1 MNLSIFV
8 FFSTKFFFKSF
19 ICIKQSNNLYI
30 KSNIADDMM
39 KITFL
44 NPPQTNSKYKFL
56 GVVAPS
62 LGIGYMAAVLENNG
76 YDVDVLDA
84 SALELTYDEIGEEIL
99 KRNPDIVS
107 ISALT
112 PTIGVALDSADKIKQ
127 VKKDTIVVLGG
138 YHPTFEYKSVLNE
151 ESVDIVVRG
160 EGEYTLLEL
169 VQTIENN
176 GDLKNVQGLAFY
188 ENDELIL
195 TPDRPVIQD
204 LDELPFPAFHLFPME
219 KYRILNITTNVATI
233 ITTRGCPMQCSFCSS
248 AALHGSKLRR
258 RSYTNVVD
266 EVELRLKEENID
278 TIAFMDD
285 TFTLNKKFVRDFCS
299 EIKRRKLKFWWGC
312 TSRVDTLDEELLQ
325 TMKDAGCITI
335 FIGVESADQQ
345 MLDKM
350 NKNITLTK
358 TKNAFELARKVGIRT
373 IASCVIGMPD
383 DTKENIKNTIEFVK
397 SLNPNYALYSL
408 ATPYPGTRF
417 YNETF
422 KKNLITIKD
431 WSKYTLINPVLETVD
446 CTSKELRSFQK
457 KAFINFYLR
466 PTYLIRQVS
475 QDGFILLKTII
486 GIAKQLISKQT
497 NGNTDYNKT
506 NVNKGK

>member
-1 MNLSIFV
+1 
-8 FFSTKFFFKSF
+8 
-19 ICIKQSNNLYI
+19 
-30 KSNIADDMM
+30 M

-62 LGIGYMAAVLENNG
+62 LGIGYMAAVLEQHG

-99 KRNPDIVS
+99 KRNPDIIS

-127 VKKDTIVVLGG
+127 VKPDTIVVLGG
-138 YHPTFEYKSVLNE
+138 YHPTFEYESVLAE
-151 ESVDIVVRG
+151 PSVDLVVIG

-169 VQTIENN
+169 VQTIEAN
-176 GDLKNVQGLAFY
+176 GDLTNVKGLAFH
-188 ENDELIL
+188 DEDDGSLVL
-195 TPDRPVIQD
+195 TPDREVIQN

-219 KYRILNITTNVATI
+219 KYRILNISTNVATI

-248 AALHGSKLRR
+248 AALHGNKLRR
-258 RSYTNVVD
+258 RSYENVVD
-266 EVELRLKEENID
+266 EVELRLKEQNID

-285 TFTLNKKFVRDFCS
+285 TFTLNKRFVKDFCA
-299 EIKRRKLKFWWGC
+299 EIKRRNLKFWWGC
-312 TSRVDTLDEELLQ
+312 TSRVDTLDEDLLQ

-345 MLDKM
+345 MLEKM
-350 NKNITLTK
+350 NKNITVSK
-358 TKNAFELARKVGIRT
+358 TEKAFKLIRKIGIRS
-373 IASCVIGMPD
+373 IASCVIGMPE
-383 DTKENIKNTIEFVK
+383 DTRESMEKTIKFVK
-397 SLNPNYALYSL
+397 KLNPNYALYSL

-422 KKNLITIKD
+422 KKNLVTIKD
-431 WSKYTLINPVLETVD
+431 WSKYTLIEPVLETID
-446 CTSKELRSFQK
+446 CSSKELRSIQK
-457 KAFINFYLR
+457 KAFLRFYLR
-466 PTYLIRQVS
+466 PNYLIRQAS
-475 QDGFILLKTII
+475 QDGMILLKTIFGVARQI
-486 GIAKQLISKQT
+486 ISRQT

-506 NVNKGK
+506 NTNNGK

>member
-1 MNLSIFV
+1 
-8 FFSTKFFFKSF
+8 
-19 ICIKQSNNLYI
+19 
-30 KSNIADDMM
+30 M
-39 KITFL
+39 KVTFL

-62 LGIGYMAAVLENNG
+62 LGIGYMAAVLEKNG

-112 PTIGVALDSADKIKQ
+112 PTIGVALDSADKIKE
-127 VKKDTIVVLGG
+127 VKPDTIVVLGG
-138 YHPTFEYKSVLNE
+138 YHPTFEYESVLE
-151 ESVDIVVRG
+151 EPSVDVVVRG
-160 EGEYTLLEL
+160 EGEYTFLDL
-169 VQTIENN
+169 VRTVENG
-176 GDLKNVQGLAFY
+176 GDLADVQGLAFHD
-188 ENDELIL
+188 ENNFSLVV
-195 TPDRPVIQD
+195 TPDRPIIED

-248 AALHGSKLRR
+248 AALHGHHLRR
-258 RSYTNVVD
+258 RSPENVCD
-266 EVELRLKEENID
+266 EIEVRLNEQNID

-285 TFTLNKKFVRDFCS
+285 TFTLNKKFVRDFCA
-299 EIKRRKLKFWWGC
+299 EIKGRNLKFWWGC

-325 TMKDAGCITI
+325 LMKDSGCITI

-345 MLDKM
+345 MLEKM
-350 NKNITLTK
+350 NKNITVSK
-358 TKNAFELARKVGIRT
+358 TESAFRLARKVGIRT
-373 IASCVIGMPD
+373 IASCVIGMPE
-383 DTKENIKNTIEFVK
+383 DTKESMKKTIDFVK

-422 KKNLITIKD
+422 KKNLIQIKD
-431 WSKYTLINPVLETVD
+431 WSKYTLIDPVLETID
-446 CTSKELRSFQK
+446 CSSKELRSIQK
-457 KAFINFYLR
+457 KAFLKFYLR
-466 PTYLIRQVS
+466 PGYLIRQVS
-475 QDGFILLKTII
+475 QDGMILFKTILGVSRQI
-486 GIAKQLISKQT
+486 ISRQT

>member
-1 MNLSIFV
+1 
-8 FFSTKFFFKSF
+8 
-19 ICIKQSNNLYI
+19 
-30 KSNIADDMM
+30 M
-39 KITFL
+39 KVTFL

-62 LGIGYMAAVLENNG
+62 LGIGYMAAVLEQHNI
-76 YDVDVLDA
+76 DVDVLDA
-84 SALELTYDEIGEEIL
+84 SALGLTYEEIGEEIL

-127 VKKDTIVVLGG
+127 VKPDTIVVLGG
-138 YHPTFEYKSVLNE
+138 YHPTFEYKSVLEE
-151 ESVDIVVRG
+151 ESVDVVVRG

-169 VQTIENN
+169 VRTIENN
-176 GDLKNVQGLAFY
+176 GDLFNVEGLAFHD
-188 ENDELIL
+188 ENDGSLIV
-195 TPDRPVIQD
+195 TPDRPIIEN

-248 AALHGSKLRR
+248 AALHGHKLRR
-258 RSYTNVVD
+258 RSVENVVN
-266 EVELRLKEENID
+266 EIEMRLMEQNID

-285 TFTLNKKFVRDFCS
+285 TFTLNKRFVKEFCS
-299 EIKRRKLKFWWGC
+299 EIKKRDLKFWWGC
-312 TSRVDTLDEELLQ
+312 TSRVDTLDRDLLQ

-345 MLDKM
+345 MLEKM
-350 NKNITLTK
+350 NKNITVSK
-358 TKNAFELARKVGIRT
+358 TENAFKLAREVGIRS
-373 IASCVIGMPD
+373 IASCVIGMPE
-383 DTKENIKNTIEFVK
+383 DTIKSMKQTIKFVK
-397 SLNPNYALYSL
+397 KLNPNYALYSL

-422 KKNLITIKD
+422 KKNLINIKD
-431 WSKYTLINPVLETVD
+431 WSKYTLINPVLKTVD
-446 CTSKELRSFQK
+446 CSSEELRKTQK
-457 KAFINFYLR
+457 KAFIGFYLR
-466 PTYLIRQVS
+466 PNYLIRQVS
-475 QDGFILLKTII
+475 TDGLILLKTIF

-506 NVNKGK
+506 NVNKVGK

>member
-1 MNLSIFV
+1 
-8 FFSTKFFFKSF
+8 
-19 ICIKQSNNLYI
+19 
-30 KSNIADDMM
+30 MM

-62 LGIGYMAAVLENNG
+62 LGIGYMAAVLEQNG
-76 YDVDVLDA
+76 YDVDVLDS

-127 VKKDTIVVLGG
+127 VKPDTIVVLGG
-138 YHPTFEYKSVLNE
+138 YHPTFEFKSVLE
-151 ESVDIVVRG
+151 EPSVDIVVRG
-160 EGEYTLLEL
+160 EGEYTLLDL
-169 VQTIENN
+169 VETLEKG
-176 GDLKNVQGLAFY
+176 GDLKDVEGLAFY
-188 ENDELIL
+188 EDDKLIL
-195 TPDRPVIQD
+195 TPDRPVIED

-219 KYRILNITTNVATI
+219 KYRILNISTNVATI

-248 AALHGSKLRR
+248 AALHGHKLRR
-258 RSYTNVVD
+258 RSYMNVVD
-266 EVELRLKEENID
+266 EVEVRLREQNID

-285 TFTLNKKFVRDFCS
+285 TFTLNKRFVRDFCA
-299 EIKRRKLKFWWGC
+299 EIKRRNLKFWWGC

-345 MLDKM
+345 MLEKM
-350 NKNITLTK
+350 NKNITVSK
-358 TKNAFELARKVGIRT
+358 TEKAFKLARKVGIRT
-373 IASCVIGMPD
+373 IASCVIGMPE
-383 DTKENIKNTIEFVK
+383 DTKESIKRTIEFVK
-397 SLNPNYALYSL
+397 KLNPNYALYSL

-422 KKNLITIKD
+422 KKNLINIKD
-431 WSKYTLINPVLETVD
+431 WSKYTLLNPVLETVD
-446 CTSKELRSFQK
+446 CTSKELRSLQK
-457 KAFINFYLR
+457 DAFIKFYLR
-466 PTYLIRQVS
+466 PNYLIRQVS
-475 QDGFILLKTII
+475 QDGFILLKTIFGVARQI
-486 GIAKQLISKQT
+486 ISRQT

-506 NVNKGK
+506 NVNRGK

>member
-1 MNLSIFV
+1 
-8 FFSTKFFFKSF
+8 
-19 ICIKQSNNLYI
+19 
-30 KSNIADDMM
+30 M
-39 KITFL
+39 KVTFL

-62 LGIGYMAAVLENNG
+62 LGIGYMAAVLEQHNI
-76 YDVDVLDA
+76 DVDVLDA
-84 SALELTYDEIGEEIL
+84 SALELTYEEIGEEIL

-127 VKKDTIVVLGG
+127 VKPDTIVVLGG
-138 YHPTFEYKSVLNE
+138 YHPTFEYKSVLEE
-151 ESVDIVVRG
+151 ESVDVVVRG

-169 VQTIENN
+169 VRTIENN
-176 GDLKNVQGLAFY
+176 GDLFNVEGLAFHD
-188 ENDELIL
+188 ENDGSLIV
-195 TPDRPVIQD
+195 TPDRPIIEN

-248 AALHGSKLRR
+248 AALHGHKLRR
-258 RSYTNVVD
+258 RSVENVVN
-266 EVELRLKEENID
+266 EIEMRLMEQNID

-285 TFTLNKKFVRDFCS
+285 TFTLNKRFVKEFCS
-299 EIKRRKLKFWWGC
+299 EIKKRDLKFWWGC
-312 TSRVDTLDEELLQ
+312 TSRVDTLDRDLLQ

-345 MLDKM
+345 MLEKM
-350 NKNITLTK
+350 NKNITVSK
-358 TKNAFELARKVGIRT
+358 TENAFKLAREVGIRS
-373 IASCVIGMPD
+373 IASCVIGMPE
-383 DTKENIKNTIEFVK
+383 DTIKSMKQTIKFVK
-397 SLNPNYALYSL
+397 KLNPNYALYSL

-422 KKNLITIKD
+422 KKNLINIKD
-431 WSKYTLINPVLETVD
+431 WSKYTLINPVLKTVD
-446 CTSKELRSFQK
+446 CSSEELRKIQK
-457 KAFINFYLR
+457 KAFIGFYLR
-466 PTYLIRQVS
+466 PNYLIRQVS
-475 QDGFILLKTII
+475 TDGLILLKTIF

-506 NVNKGK
+506 NVNKVGK

>member
-1 MNLSIFV
+1 
-8 FFSTKFFFKSF
+8 
-19 ICIKQSNNLYI
+19 
-30 KSNIADDMM
+30 MM
-39 KITFL
+39 KVTFL

-62 LGIGYMAAVLENNG
+62 LGIGYMAAVLEKNG

-84 SALELTYDEIGEEIL
+84 SALELTYDEIGKEIL
-99 KRNPDIVS
+99 KRKPDIVS

-127 VKKDTIVVLGG
+127 VKPDTIVVLGG
-138 YHPTFEYKSVLNE
+138 YHPTSEFKSVLAE
-151 ESVDIVVRG
+151 PSVDVVVRG

-169 VQTIENN
+169 VQTVEAG
-176 GDLKNVQGLAFY
+176 GDLRNVSGLAFHG
-188 ENDELIL
+188 ETDCSLVL

-248 AALHGSKLRR
+248 AALHGDKLRR
-258 RSYTNVVD
+258 RSYQNVCD
-266 EVELRLKEENID
+266 EIELRLKEENID

-285 TFTLNKKFVRDFCS
+285 TFTLNKRFVRDFCQ
-299 EIKRRKLKFWWGC
+299 EIKRRNLKFWWGC
-312 TSRVDTLDEELLQ
+312 TSRVDSLDEELLQ

-345 MLDKM
+345 VLEKM
-350 NKNITLTK
+350 NKNITVSK
-358 TKNAFELARKVGIRT
+358 TEKAFRLARKVGIRT
-373 IASCVIGMPD
+373 IASCVIGMPE
-383 DTKENIKNTIEFVK
+383 DTKRTINKTLDFVK
-397 SLNPNYALYSL
+397 KLNPNYALYSL

-417 YNETF
+417 YNEAF
-422 KKNLITIKD
+422 KKNLIVIND
-431 WSKYTLINPVLETVD
+431 WSKYTLINPILETID
-446 CTSKELRSFQK
+446 CSSKELRSLQK

-466 PTYLIRQVS
+466 PGYLARQVS
-475 QDGFILLKTII
+475 QDGFVLLKTIF
-486 GIAKQLISKQT
+486 GVAKQLISKQT

-506 NVNKGK
+506 NINKHDLKTSK

>member
-1 MNLSIFV
+1 
-8 FFSTKFFFKSF
+8 
-19 ICIKQSNNLYI
+19 
-30 KSNIADDMM
+30 MM
-39 KITFL
+39 KVTFL

-62 LGIGYMAAVLENNG
+62 LGIGYMAAVLEKNG

-84 SALELTYDEIGEEIL
+84 SALELTYDEIGKEIL
-99 KRNPDIVS
+99 KRKPDIVS

-127 VKKDTIVVLGG
+127 VKPDTIVVLGG
-138 YHPTFEYKSVLNE
+138 YHPTSEFKSVLAE
-151 ESVDIVVRG
+151 PSVDVVVRG

-169 VQTIENN
+169 VQTVEAG
-176 GDLKNVQGLAFY
+176 GDLRNVSGLAFH
-188 ENDELIL
+188 DETDSSLVL

-248 AALHGSKLRR
+248 AALHGDKLRR
-258 RSYTNVVD
+258 RSYQNVCD
-266 EVELRLKEENID
+266 EIELRLKEENID

-285 TFTLNKKFVRDFCS
+285 TFTLNKRFVRDFCQ
-299 EIKRRKLKFWWGC
+299 EIKRRNLKFWWGC
-312 TSRVDTLDEELLQ
+312 TSRVDSLDEELLQ

-345 MLDKM
+345 VLEKM
-350 NKNITLTK
+350 NKNITVSK
-358 TKNAFELARKVGIRT
+358 TEKAFRLARKVGIRT
-373 IASCVIGMPD
+373 IASCVIGMPE
-383 DTKENIKNTIEFVK
+383 DTKRTINKTLDFVK
-397 SLNPNYALYSL
+397 KLNPNYALYSL

-417 YNETF
+417 YNEAF
-422 KKNLITIKD
+422 KKNLIVIND
-431 WSKYTLINPVLETVD
+431 WSKYTLINPILETID
-446 CTSKELRSFQK
+446 CSSKELRSLQK

-466 PTYLIRQVS
+466 PGYLARQVS
-475 QDGFILLKTII
+475 QDGFVLLKTIF
-486 GIAKQLISKQT
+486 GVAKQLISKQT

-506 NVNKGK
+506 NINKHDLKTSK

>member
-1 MNLSIFV
+1 
-8 FFSTKFFFKSF
+8 
-19 ICIKQSNNLYI
+19 
-30 KSNIADDMM
+30 M
-39 KITFL
+39 KVTFL

-62 LGIGYMAAVLENNG
+62 LGIGYMAAVLEKNG

-127 VKKDTIVVLGG
+127 VKPDTIVVLGG
-138 YHPTFEYKSVLNE
+138 YHPTFEYESVLE
-151 ESVDIVVRG
+151 EPSVDVVVRG
-160 EGEYTLLEL
+160 EGEYTFLDL
-169 VQTIENN
+169 VRTVENG
-176 GDLKNVQGLAFY
+176 GDLADVQGLAFHD
-188 ENDELIL
+188 ENNFSLVV
-195 TPDRPVIQD
+195 TPDRPIIED

-248 AALHGSKLRR
+248 AALHGHHLRR
-258 RSYTNVVD
+258 RSPENVCD
-266 EVELRLKEENID
+266 EIEVRLNEQNID

-285 TFTLNKKFVRDFCS
+285 TFTLNKKFVRDFCA
-299 EIKRRKLKFWWGC
+299 EIKRRNLKFWWGC

-325 TMKDAGCITI
+325 LMKDSGCITI

-345 MLDKM
+345 MLEKM
-350 NKNITLTK
+350 NKNITVSK
-358 TKNAFELARKVGIRT
+358 TEKAFKLARKVGIRT
-373 IASCVIGMPD
+373 IASCVIGMPE
-383 DTKENIKNTIEFVK
+383 DTKKSMKQTIDFVK
-397 SLNPNYALYSL
+397 SLKPNYALYSL

-422 KKNLITIKD
+422 KKNFIQIKD
-431 WSKYTLINPVLETVD
+431 WSKYTLIDPVLETID
-446 CTSKELRSFQK
+446 CSSKELRSIQK
-457 KAFINFYLR
+457 KAFLKFYLR
-466 PTYLIRQVS
+466 PGYLIRQVS
-475 QDGFILLKTII
+475 QDGMILFKTILGVSRQI
-486 GIAKQLISKQT
+486 ISRQT

>member
-1 MNLSIFV
+1 
-8 FFSTKFFFKSF
+8 
-19 ICIKQSNNLYI
+19 
-30 KSNIADDMM
+30 MM

-62 LGIGYMAAVLENNG
+62 LGIGYMAAVLEENG

-84 SALELTYDEIGEEIL
+84 SALELTFDEIGEEIL
-99 KRNPDIVS
+99 KRKPDIVS

-127 VKKDTIVVLGG
+127 VKPDTVVVLGG
-138 YHPTFEYKSVLNE
+138 YHPTFEYKSVLAE
-151 ESVDIVVRG
+151 PSVDVVVRG

-169 VQTIENN
+169 VQTIEIG
-176 GDLKNVQGLAFY
+176 GDLSSVKGLAFHDRDD
-188 ENDELIL
+188 NSLVL
-195 TPDRPVIQD
+195 TPDRPIIQN

-248 AALHGSKLRR
+248 AALHGNHLRR
-258 RSYTNVVD
+258 RSYENVCD
-266 EVELRLKEENID
+266 EIELRLKDQNID

-285 TFTLNKKFVRDFCS
+285 TFTLNKKFVRNFCE
-299 EIKRRKLKFWWGC
+299 EIQRRNLKFWWGC

-325 TMKDAGCITI
+325 MMKDAGCITI

-345 MLDKM
+345 MLEKM
-350 NKNITLTK
+350 NKNITVSK
-358 TKNAFELARKVGIRT
+358 TERAFKLARKVGIRT
-373 IASCVIGMPD
+373 IASCVIGMPE
-383 DTKENIKNTIEFVK
+383 DTKKTIKQTIDFVK
-397 SLNPNYALYSL
+397 KLNPNYALYSL

-422 KKNLITIKD
+422 KKNLIKIND
-431 WSKYTLINPVLETVD
+431 WSKFTLLNPVLKTID
-446 CTSKELRSFQK
+446 CSSKELRSIQK
-457 KAFINFYLR
+457 KAFIKFYLR
-466 PTYLIRQVS
+466 PNYLFRQVS
-475 QDGFILLKTII
+475 QDGLILLKTIFGVARQI
-486 GIAKQLISKQT
+486 ISKQT
-497 NGNTDYNKT
+497 NGNTNYNKT

>member
-1 MNLSIFV
+1 
-8 FFSTKFFFKSF
+8 
-19 ICIKQSNNLYI
+19 
-30 KSNIADDMM
+30 M
-39 KITFL
+39 KVTFL

-62 LGIGYMAAVLENNG
+62 LGIGYMAAVLEKNG

-127 VKKDTIVVLGG
+127 VKPDTIVVLGG
-138 YHPTFEYKSVLNE
+138 YHPTFEYESVLE
-151 ESVDIVVRG
+151 EPSVDVVVRG
-160 EGEYTLLEL
+160 EGEYTFLDL
-169 VQTIENN
+169 VRTVENG
-176 GDLKNVQGLAFY
+176 GDLADVQGLAFHD
-188 ENDELIL
+188 ENNFSLVV
-195 TPDRPVIQD
+195 TPDRPIIED

-248 AALHGSKLRR
+248 AALHGHHLRR
-258 RSYTNVVD
+258 RSPENICD
-266 EVELRLKEENID
+266 EIEVRLNEQNID

-285 TFTLNKKFVRDFCS
+285 TFTLNKKFVRDFCA
-299 EIKRRKLKFWWGC
+299 EIKRRNLKFWWGC

-325 TMKDAGCITI
+325 LMKDSGCITI

-345 MLDKM
+345 MLEKM
-350 NKNITLTK
+350 NKNITVSK
-358 TKNAFELARKVGIRT
+358 TEKAFKLARKVGIRT
-373 IASCVIGMPD
+373 IASCVIGMPE
-383 DTKENIKNTIEFVK
+383 DTKESMKKTIDFVK

-422 KKNLITIKD
+422 KKNLIQIKD
-431 WSKYTLINPVLETVD
+431 WSKYTLIDPVLETID
-446 CTSKELRSFQK
+446 CSSKELRSIQK
-457 KAFINFYLR
+457 KAFLKFYLR
-466 PTYLIRQVS
+466 PGYLIRQVS
-475 QDGFILLKTII
+475 QDGMILFKTILGVSRQI
-486 GIAKQLISKQT
+486 ISRQT

>member
-1 MNLSIFV
+1 
-8 FFSTKFFFKSF
+8 
-19 ICIKQSNNLYI
+19 
-30 KSNIADDMM
+30 MM
-39 KITFL
+39 KVTFL

-62 LGIGYMAAVLENNG
+62 LGIGYMAAVLEKNG

-84 SALELTYDEIGEEIL
+84 SALELTYDEIGKEIL
-99 KRNPDIVS
+99 KRKPDIVS

-127 VKKDTIVVLGG
+127 VKPDTIVVLGG
-138 YHPTFEYKSVLNE
+138 YHPTSEFKSVLAE
-151 ESVDIVVRG
+151 PSVDVVVRG

-169 VQTIENN
+169 VQTVEAG
-176 GDLKNVQGLAFY
+176 GDLRNVSGLAFH
-188 ENDELIL
+188 DETDCSLVL

-248 AALHGSKLRR
+248 AALHGDKLRR
-258 RSYTNVVD
+258 RSYQNVCD
-266 EVELRLKEENID
+266 EIELRLKEENID

-285 TFTLNKKFVRDFCS
+285 TFTLNKRFVRDFCQ
-299 EIKRRKLKFWWGC
+299 EIKRRNLKFWWGC
-312 TSRVDTLDEELLQ
+312 TSRVDSLDEELLQ

-345 MLDKM
+345 VLEKM
-350 NKNITLTK
+350 NKNITVSK
-358 TKNAFELARKVGIRT
+358 TEKAFRLARKVGIRT
-373 IASCVIGMPD
+373 IASCVIGMPE
-383 DTKENIKNTIEFVK
+383 DTKRTINKTLDFVK
-397 SLNPNYALYSL
+397 KLNPNYALYSL

-417 YNETF
+417 YNEAF
-422 KKNLITIKD
+422 KKNLIVIND
-431 WSKYTLINPVLETVD
+431 WSKYTLINPILETID
-446 CTSKELRSFQK
+446 CSSKELRSLQK

-466 PTYLIRQVS
+466 PGYLARQVS
-475 QDGFILLKTII
+475 QDGFVLLKTIF
-486 GIAKQLISKQT
+486 GVAKQLISKQT

-506 NVNKGK
+506 NINKHDLKTSK